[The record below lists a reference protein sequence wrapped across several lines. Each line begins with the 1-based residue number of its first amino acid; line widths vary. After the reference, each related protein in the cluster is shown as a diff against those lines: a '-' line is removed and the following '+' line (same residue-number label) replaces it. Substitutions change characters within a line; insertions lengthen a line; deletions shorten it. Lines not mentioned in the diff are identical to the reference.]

1 MATWYCNDTKLPY
14 QLDWKDIEF
23 TEPYPITMW
32 RCDDTKLP
40 YKVSWKD
47 IKAQA
52 PYPATVWLCD
62 DTRLPY
68 KQLWKD
74 IETYT
79 TLKLPQVNYEAQLIT
94 EVNYIVKTPAKIYN
108 LTTRVFEDQNKVYAY
123 KGLNK
128 QLTIISTENTTT
140 IWFDNMLAFNNSTVT
155 IKLGQFTYNIQDK
168 IQLFLSESIP
178 TEWDLG
184 DFYSQTLGIANTEI
198 SFNVAENVM
207 KYMGIGFAN
216 ATVGIVSVYVDNV
229 KVV

>member
-108 LTTRVFEDQNKVYAY
+108 LTTRVFEDRNKVYAY

-128 QLTIISTENTTT
+128 QLTIISTENTTI

-216 ATVGIVSVYVDNV
+216 ATVGIVSIYVDNV

>member
-1 MATWYCNDTKLPY
+1 MATWYCDDTKLPY

-108 LTTRVFEDQNKVYAY
+108 LTTRVFEDRNKVYAY

-128 QLTIISTENTTT
+128 QLTIISTENTTI

>member
-108 LTTRVFEDQNKVYAY
+108 LTTRVFEDRNKVYAY

-128 QLTIISTENTTT
+128 QLTIVSTENTTI

>member
-68 KQLWKD
+68 KQLWKY

-128 QLTIISTENTTT
+128 QLTIISTENTTI

-216 ATVGIVSVYVDNV
+216 ATVGIVSIYVDNV

>member
-1 MATWYCNDTKLPY
+1 MATWYCDDTKLPY

-128 QLTIISTENTTT
+128 QLTIISTENTTV

-216 ATVGIVSVYVDNV
+216 ATVGIVSIYVDNV

>member
-108 LTTRVFEDQNKVYAY
+108 LTTRVFEDRNKVYAY

-128 QLTIISTENTTT
+128 QLTIISTENTTI

-155 IKLGQFTYNIQDK
+155 IKLGQFAYNIQDK

>member
-1 MATWYCNDTKLPY
+1 MATWYCDDTKLPY

-128 QLTIISTENTTT
+128 QLTILSTENTTI

-184 DFYSQTLGIANTEI
+184 DLYSQTLGIANTEI

-207 KYMGIGFAN
+207 RYMGIGFAN
-216 ATVGIVSVYVDNV
+216 ATVGIVSIYVDSV

>member
-1 MATWYCNDTKLPY
+1 MATWYCDDTKLPY

-47 IKAQA
+47 IEAQA

-79 TLKLPQVNYEAQLIT
+79 TLKLPQVNYETQLIT

-128 QLTIISTENTTT
+128 QLTIISTENTTI

>member
-74 IETYT
+74 IEAYT

-128 QLTIISTENTTT
+128 QLTIISTENTTI

-216 ATVGIVSVYVDNV
+216 ATVGIVSIYVDSV

>member
-23 TEPYPITMW
+23 IEPYPITMW

-47 IKAQA
+47 IEAQA

-108 LTTRVFEDQNKVYAY
+108 LTTRVFEDRNKVYAY

-128 QLTIISTENTTT
+128 QLTIISTENTTI

-216 ATVGIVSVYVDNV
+216 ATVGIVSIYVDNV

>member
-74 IETYT
+74 IEAYT

-128 QLTIISTENTTT
+128 QLTIISTENTTI

-216 ATVGIVSVYVDNV
+216 ATVGIVSIYVDNV

>member
-1 MATWYCNDTKLPY
+1 MATWYCDDTKLPY

-108 LTTRVFEDQNKVYAY
+108 LTTRVFEDRNKVYAY

-128 QLTIISTENTTT
+128 QLTIISTENTTI

-216 ATVGIVSVYVDNV
+216 ATVGIVSIYVDSV

>member
-128 QLTIISTENTTT
+128 QLTIISTENTTV

-216 ATVGIVSVYVDNV
+216 ATVGIVSIYVDNV

>member
-79 TLKLPQVNYEAQLIT
+79 TLKLPQVNYETQLIT

-216 ATVGIVSVYVDNV
+216 ATVGIVSIYVDNV

>member
-108 LTTRVFEDQNKVYAY
+108 LTTRVFEDRNKVYAY

-128 QLTIISTENTTT
+128 QLTIISTENTTI
-140 IWFDNMLAFNNSTVT
+140 IWFNNMLAFNNSTVT

-216 ATVGIVSVYVDNV
+216 ATVGIVSIYVDNV

>member
-68 KQLWKD
+68 KQLWKY

-128 QLTIISTENTTT
+128 QLTIISTENTTI

-216 ATVGIVSVYVDNV
+216 ATVGIVSIYVDSV

>member
-1 MATWYCNDTKLPY
+1 MATWYCDDTKLPY

-108 LTTRVFEDQNKVYAY
+108 LTTRVFEDQSKVYAY

-128 QLTIISTENTTT
+128 QLTIISTENTTV

-216 ATVGIVSVYVDNV
+216 ATVGIISIYVDSV

>member
-47 IKAQA
+47 IEAQA

-74 IETYT
+74 IEAYT

-108 LTTRVFEDQNKVYAY
+108 LTTRVFEDRNKVYAY

-128 QLTIISTENTTT
+128 QLTIISTENTSTV
-140 IWFDNMLAFNNSTVT
+140 WFDNMLAFNNSTVT

-216 ATVGIVSVYVDNV
+216 ATVGIVSIYVDSV

>member
-108 LTTRVFEDQNKVYAY
+108 LTTRVFEDRNKVYAY

-128 QLTIISTENTTT
+128 QLTILSTENTTI

-216 ATVGIVSVYVDNV
+216 ATVGIVSIYVDNV

>member
-1 MATWYCNDTKLPY
+1 MATWYCDDTKLPY

-216 ATVGIVSVYVDNV
+216 ATVGIVSIYVDNV

>member
-47 IKAQA
+47 IEAQA

-74 IETYT
+74 IEAYT

-128 QLTIISTENTTT
+128 QLTIISTENTTI

-216 ATVGIVSVYVDNV
+216 ATVGIVSIYVDSV

>member
-74 IETYT
+74 IEAYT

-128 QLTIISTENTTT
+128 QLTIISTKNTTI

-216 ATVGIVSVYVDNV
+216 ATVGIVSIYVDSV

>member
-68 KQLWKD
+68 KQLWKY

-128 QLTIISTENTTT
+128 QLTIISTENTTI

>member
-1 MATWYCNDTKLPY
+1 MATWYCDDTKLPY

-47 IKAQA
+47 IEAQA

-128 QLTIISTENTTT
+128 QLTIISTENTTI

>member
-1 MATWYCNDTKLPY
+1 MATWYCDDTKLPY

-68 KQLWKD
+68 KQLWKY
-74 IETYT
+74 IEAYT

-128 QLTIISTENTTT
+128 QLTIISTENTTI

-184 DFYSQTLGIANTEI
+184 DFYNQTLGIANTEI
-198 SFNVAENVM
+198 SFNVAENVI

-216 ATVGIVSVYVDNV
+216 STVGIVSIYVDNV

>member
-1 MATWYCNDTKLPY
+1 MATWYCDDTKLPY

-47 IKAQA
+47 IEAQA

-108 LTTRVFEDQNKVYAY
+108 LTTRVFEDRNKVYAY

-128 QLTIISTENTTT
+128 QLTIISTENTTV

-216 ATVGIVSVYVDNV
+216 ATVGIVSIYVDNV
-229 KVV
+229 KLV

>member
-1 MATWYCNDTKLPY
+1 MATWYCDDTKLPY

-108 LTTRVFEDQNKVYAY
+108 LTTRVFEDRNKVYAY

-128 QLTIISTENTTT
+128 QLTIISTENTTI

-207 KYMGIGFAN
+207 KYMGVGFAN
-216 ATVGIVSVYVDNV
+216 ATVGIVSIYVDNV

>member
-47 IKAQA
+47 IEAQA

-74 IETYT
+74 IEAYT

-108 LTTRVFEDQNKVYAY
+108 LTTRVFEDRNKVYAY

-140 IWFDNMLAFNNSTVT
+140 VWFDNMLAFNNSTVT

-216 ATVGIVSVYVDNV
+216 ATVGIVSIYVDSV

>member
-94 EVNYIVKTPAKIYN
+94 GVNYIVKTPAKIYN

-128 QLTIISTENTTT
+128 QLTIISTENTTI

-216 ATVGIVSVYVDNV
+216 ATVGIVSIYVDSV

>member
-1 MATWYCNDTKLPY
+1 MATWYCDDTKLPY

-47 IKAQA
+47 IEAQA

-128 QLTIISTENTTT
+128 QLTIISTENTTI

-184 DFYSQTLGIANTEI
+184 DFYNQTLGIANTEI

-216 ATVGIVSVYVDNV
+216 ATVGIVSIYVDNV

>member
-1 MATWYCNDTKLPY
+1 MATWYCDDTKLPY

-128 QLTIISTENTTT
+128 QLTILSTENTTI

-184 DFYSQTLGIANTEI
+184 DLYSQTLGIANTEI

-216 ATVGIVSVYVDNV
+216 ATVGIVSIYVDSV

>member
-1 MATWYCNDTKLPY
+1 MATWYCDDTKLPY

-128 QLTIISTENTTT
+128 QLTIPSTENTTI

-184 DFYSQTLGIANTEI
+184 DLYSQTLGIANTEI

-207 KYMGIGFAN
+207 RYMGIGFAN
-216 ATVGIVSVYVDNV
+216 ATVGIVSIYVDSV

>member
-1 MATWYCNDTKLPY
+1 MATWYCDDTKLPY

-52 PYPATVWLCD
+52 PYPATIWLCD

-216 ATVGIVSVYVDNV
+216 ATVGIVSIYVDNV

>member
-68 KQLWKD
+68 KQLWKY
-74 IETYT
+74 IEAYT

-128 QLTIISTENTTT
+128 QLTIISTENTTI

-184 DFYSQTLGIANTEI
+184 DFYNQTLGIANTEI

-216 ATVGIVSVYVDNV
+216 ATVGIVSIYVDNV

>member
-1 MATWYCNDTKLPY
+1 MATWYCDDTKLPY

-68 KQLWKD
+68 KQLWKY

-79 TLKLPQVNYEAQLIT
+79 TLKLPQVNYETQLIT

-128 QLTIISTENTTT
+128 QLTIISTENTTI

-216 ATVGIVSVYVDNV
+216 ATVGIVSIYVDNV

>member
-1 MATWYCNDTKLPY
+1 MATWYCDDTKLPY

-68 KQLWKD
+68 KQLWKV
-74 IETYT
+74 IEAYT

-128 QLTIISTENTTT
+128 QLTIISTENTTI

-216 ATVGIVSVYVDNV
+216 ATVGIVSIYVDSV

>member
-40 YKVSWKD
+40 YK
-47 IKAQA
+47 
-52 PYPATVWLCD
+52 
-62 DTRLPY
+62 
-68 KQLWKD
+68 QLWKY
-74 IETYT
+74 IEAYT

-108 LTTRVFEDQNKVYAY
+108 LTTRVFEDRNKVYAY

-128 QLTIISTENTTT
+128 QLTIISTENTTI

-216 ATVGIVSVYVDNV
+216 ETVGIVSVYVDNV

>member
-1 MATWYCNDTKLPY
+1 MATWYCDDTKLPY

-128 QLTIISTENTTT
+128 QLTIISTENTTI

-216 ATVGIVSVYVDNV
+216 ATVGIVTIYVNNV

>member
-108 LTTRVFEDQNKVYAY
+108 LTTRVFEDRNKVYAY

-128 QLTIISTENTTT
+128 QLTIISTENTTI

>member
-47 IKAQA
+47 IEAQA

-108 LTTRVFEDQNKVYAY
+108 LTTRVFEDRNKVYAY

-128 QLTIISTENTTT
+128 QLTIISTENTTI

-216 ATVGIVSVYVDNV
+216 ATVGIVSIYVDNV